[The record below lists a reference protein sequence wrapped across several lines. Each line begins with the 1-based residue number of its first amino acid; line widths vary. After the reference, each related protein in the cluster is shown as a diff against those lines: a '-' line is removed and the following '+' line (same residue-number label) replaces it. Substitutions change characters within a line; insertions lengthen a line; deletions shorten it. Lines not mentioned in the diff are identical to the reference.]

1 MVKQIGLHTF
11 EVSRNV
17 DTIEL
22 KLILLDNKMI
32 LTKDVTI
39 TLKKLEGKL
48 KTYSTYSVL
57 EDLVTA
63 YTHDTTVE
71 FLQSTDEE
79 ALLCL

>member
-1 MVKQIGLHTF
+1 MVKNIGLHTF
-11 EVSRNV
+11 EVSRYV
-17 DTIEL
+17 DIIEL
-22 KLILLDNKMI
+22 KLILLGSKMI

-63 YTHDTTVE
+63 YTHDTAVE
-71 FLQSTDEE
+71 FLQSTYEE

>member
-11 EVSRNV
+11 EVSRYV

-48 KTYSTYSVL
+48 KTYST
-57 EDLVTA
+57 
-63 YTHDTTVE
+63 
-71 FLQSTDEE
+71 
-79 ALLCL
+79 

>member
-57 EDLVTA
+57 
-63 YTHDTTVE
+63 
-71 FLQSTDEE
+71 
-79 ALLCL
+79 